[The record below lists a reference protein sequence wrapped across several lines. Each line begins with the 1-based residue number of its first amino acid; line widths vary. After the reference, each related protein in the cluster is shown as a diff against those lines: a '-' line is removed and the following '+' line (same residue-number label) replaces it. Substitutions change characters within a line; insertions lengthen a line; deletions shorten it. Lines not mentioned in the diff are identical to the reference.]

1 MPKGGKRKGAGR
13 PTGTG
18 KYQEPTK
25 AIRVPISIIEKIHD
39 LTQGAYGC
47 YELPLYYSRVAAGF
61 PSPADDHIDTKLD
74 LNSYLIK
81 RPAATLLVRVSGD
94 SMMNAG
100 IHDEDIL
107 VVDRSVEPKHGR
119 IVIAA
124 LSGQLTV
131 KRLHSKS
138 GKLMLIPEND
148 KFEPIDITDD
158 ETIHIWGVVTSV
170 IHRV

>member
-1 MPKGGKRKGAGR
+1 MTKGGKRIGAGR
-13 PTGTG
+13 PAGTG

-39 LTQGAYGC
+39 LTQGSLDC
-47 YELPLYYSRVAAGF
+47 YALPLYHSKVAAGI

-81 RPAATLLVRVSGD
+81 RPAATFLVRVSGD
-94 SMMNAG
+94 SMVNAS

-107 VVDRSVEPKHGR
+107 VVDRSVEPRHGR

-124 LSGQLTV
+124 INGQLTV
-131 KRLHSKS
+131 KRLYSKS

-158 ETIHIWGVVTSV
+158 EAIHIWGVVTSV
-170 IHRV
+170 IHMV